1 MRSNAG
7 ASRWTARRW
16 IASLIILFVLQVG
29 LLFIVSEKHSAPK
42 ALQRRTQVRLL
53 TKPMTQTQ
61 RFSRLLAT
69 DPTAFV
75 LAHPRGFSG
84 GAWLDNPAEKYVV
97 PDWDEPPRWLE
108 LNVPALGTVFTN
120 FLRGV
125 GENGLHIADKIAPE
139 MFVLVEPP
147 RSPAASRFFIE
158 GDLADRPLLSILA
171 PPVWPSTEILRNST
185 VQLLVD
191 GAGNVVSARLLS
203 RSGLMAADQ
212 RAVSLARDLNF
223 RPLNA
228 GPGSTNL
235 MSGKIT
241 FQWETVPAPA
251 DAVSE
256 FE

>member
-1 MRSNAG
+1 MRPATG

-16 IASLIILFVLQVG
+16 IVSIVIFFALQVG
-29 LLFIVSEKHSAPK
+29 LLFIVSEKRSAPK
-42 ALQRRTQVRLL
+42 PVHRRTQVRLL

-61 RFSRLLAT
+61 RFSGLLAT

-84 GAWLDNPAEKYVV
+84 GAWLENPAEKYVV

-125 GENGLHIADKIAPE
+125 GENGSHITDKIAPE
-139 MFVLVEPP
+139 MFSLVEPA
-147 RSPAASRFFIE
+147 RSPAASRFFLE
-158 GDLADRPLLSILA
+158 GELVDRPLLSTIS
-171 PPVWPSTEILRNST
+171 PPVWPSADVLRNST

-203 RSGLMAADQ
+203 RSGSMAADQ
-212 RAVSLARDLNF
+212 RAVSLARELNF
-223 RPLNA
+223 RPLNSGA
-228 GPGSTNL
+228 GSTNL

-251 DAVSE
+251 NAASE